1 MGIQSTI
8 KSMLEQRG
16 YTFGRHPLS
25 RFFRDHDFD
34 VILDVGANRGQYAS
48 ELRKKY
54 GYTKRI
60 VSFEPMKKAFEL
72 LQQEMGS
79 DPAWSGRNWALGAES
94 GEQSINIAGNSAS
107 SSLLDMLPA
116 HSEAAPSS
124 VYVDSETTQVRSLD
138 EVFSEFVEPGKV
150 TLLKVDTQ
158 GYEMEVLKGAS
169 SSLSKVTALQI
180 ELSLTPL
187 YDGAPLFENVV
198 AHVRGQGFLPHWFL
212 PGLRNQASHQQ
223 LQMDGL
229 FVREEFIQKFGSELQ

>member
-1 MGIQSTI
+1 MSIQASI
-8 KSMLEQRG
+8 KSALEKRG
-16 YTFGRHPLS
+16 YTFGRHPLG
-25 RFFRDHDFD
+25 RFFQEHDFD

-48 ELRKKY
+48 ELREKF
-54 GYTKRI
+54 GYKNRI

-72 LQQEMGS
+72 LTQEMGDDS
-79 DPAWSGRNWALGAES
+79 AWIGKNWALGSES

-107 SSLLDMLPA
+107 SSMLDILPA
-116 HSEAAPSS
+116 HTKAAPRSA
-124 VYVDSETTQVRSLD
+124 YVDSETTKVCTLD
-138 EVFSEFVEPGKV
+138 EVLSEFVEPEQT

-169 SSLSKVTALQI
+169 NSLSKIAALQI

-198 AHVRGQGFLPHWFL
+198 AHVRTAGFVPYWFL
-212 PGLRNQASHQQ
+212 PGFWNPASHQQ

-229 FVREEFIQKFGSELQ
+229 FVREEFVQRLAGS

>member
-1 MGIQSTI
+1 
-8 KSMLEQRG
+8 MLEQRG

-60 VSFEPMKKAFEL
+60 VSFEPMKKAFDSL
-72 LQQEMGS
+72 TKKMGD
-79 DPAWSGRNWALGAES
+79 DPNWVGKNWALGAES
-94 GEQSINIAGNSAS
+94 GEQAINIAGNSAS
-107 SSLLDMLPA
+107 SSMLGMLPA
-116 HSEAAPSS
+116 HTAAVPGST
-124 VYVDSETTQVRSLD
+124 YVDSEIAKVCTLD
-138 EVFSEFVEPGKV
+138 EAFSDFVDPGKT

-169 SSLSKVTALQI
+169 GSLSKIAALQL

-187 YDGAPLFENVV
+187 YEGAPLFENVV
-198 AHVRGQGFLPHWFL
+198 AHVRAEGFVPYWFM
-212 PGLRNQASHQQ
+212 PGFWNSTSHQQ

-229 FVREEFIQKFGSELQ
+229 FVREEFIQKFAPTSK